1 MDRGSVKGMFLNTVI
16 VACVEPIA
24 DGYWEGKTGRGHMS
38 STGKNE
44 RRKAP
49 KKTDKERQEE
59 R

>member
-1 MDRGSVKGMFLNTVI
+1 M
-16 VACVEPIA
+16 ACMEPIA
-24 DGYWEGKTGRGHMS
+24 DGYWEGKTRRGHMS

-44 RRKAP
+44 RRRAS

>member
-1 MDRGSVKGMFLNTVI
+1 MRGTCSRWI
-16 VACVEPIA
+16 
-24 DGYWEGKTGRGHMS
+24 WEGKTGRGHMN